1 MSANTLEEQDMT
13 TVGFIGLG
21 IMGAPMAEHLI
32 AAGHQ
37 VAGYSRG
44 SSNSAWASRLVEAGG
59 RAATDVADAVADAD
73 VVITMLPNHPQVEEV
88 VLGDKG
94 VLASARPGT
103 LLIDMSTIRPESST
117 AIASA
122 AAQRDM
128 RVLDAPVSGGEAGA
142 KQGTLSIMV
151 GGTADD
157 FSAALPILEALGKT
171 IVHVGPH
178 GAGQTVKAANQLV
191 VAGTYALVSEAIVLL
206 EASGVDAKAGL
217 DVLAG
222 GLAASRILDLKRES
236 MLARQFQPGFRIDL
250 HHKDMG
256 IATAAARSADVALPV
271 TGLIAQLMA
280 AARSMGFG
288 SLDHSALLKVIEALS
303 GR

>member
-1 MSANTLEEQDMT
+1 MT
-13 TVGFIGLG
+13 TIGFIGLG
-21 IMGAPMAEHLI
+21 IMGGPMAEHLI
-32 AAGHQ
+32 AAGNQ
-37 VAGYSRG
+37 VAGFSLG
-44 SSNSAWASRLVEAGG
+44 SEWGPRLSAAGG
-59 RAATDVADAVADAD
+59 RVAVDIADAVADVD
-73 VVITMLPNHPQVEEV
+73 VVITMLPNHPEVEHV

-117 AIASA
+117 AIATA
-122 AAQRDM
+122 AAERDI

-151 GGTADD
+151 GGGAED
-157 FSAALPILEALGKT
+157 FAAAQPILDAVGKT

-191 VAGTYALVSEAIVLL
+191 VAGTFALVSEAIVLL

-236 MLARQFQPGFRIDL
+236 MLARQFTPGFRIDL